1 MNEKLIKIAWCICII
16 LTLLTSGWPIFNN
29 DYMIVIWILS
39 AMASIALI
47 DVMLGKASYV
57 DYDFQL
63 SCSII
68 AVICV
73 LFAIVFALV
82 VAWGLLNEIND
93 DFITLSKCAICIL
106 LPIGIITEHIASWK
120 PKK

>member
-1 MNEKLIKIAWCICII
+1 MNEKLDKIAWCICIM

-39 AMASIALI
+39 AMASIILT
-47 DVMLGKASYV
+47 DVVLAKASCI
-57 DYDFQL
+57 DHDFQL
-63 SCSII
+63 NCLII
-68 AVICV
+68 AAICA

-82 VAWGLLNEIND
+82 IIWGWLNEIND
-93 DFITLSKCAICIL
+93 NFVTLSKCILCIL
-106 LPIGIITEHIASWK
+106 LPIGIITENIALWK